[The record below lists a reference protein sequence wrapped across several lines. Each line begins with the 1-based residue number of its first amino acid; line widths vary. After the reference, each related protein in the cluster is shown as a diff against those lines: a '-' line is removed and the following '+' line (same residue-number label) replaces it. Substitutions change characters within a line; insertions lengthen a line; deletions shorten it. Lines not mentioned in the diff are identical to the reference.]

1 MEDDDLWFLPGP
13 VDDDL
18 PPGAPPLPMAPRK
31 ALFDL
36 GEWTRAQGALSIELA
51 RLALVFGELDA
62 RLRAAP
68 VGARHALALREA
80 ADLSWWTGDR
90 LSLDRLSLWTAL
102 RIGSTDDTEQA
113 LARAGWAVRR
123 LASGA
128 FPAEGVAAFLDR
140 PADTRV
146 EAAQGPEAGAIANLA
161 DLLADAED
169 LHPVTQSALLFH
181 AWRLLGAPHSRETEA
196 AVLAARHAAQ
206 MSRRPGQGALFLPLA
221 LTGGSA
227 LRAPADPA
235 KGLAV
240 WLAGAEQ
247 ATLAALLQLDRIEI
261 WHARALT
268 TIADMSGRTPG
279 LLITSVLKWPLITA
293 PLAERETGASR
304 AAVQRNLDILTER
317 GLLREITGQGR
328 YRIWSAAT

>member
-1 MEDDDLWFLPGP
+1 MEDEDLWFLPGP
-13 VDDDL
+13 VEDDL

-36 GEWTRAQGALSIELA
+36 AQWTAAQAALSVELA

-62 RLRAAP
+62 RLRLAP
-68 VGARHALALREA
+68 NGARHALALREA

-123 LASGA
+123 LGGGA
-128 FPAEGVAAFLDR
+128 FPTDGLAAFLDR
-140 PADTRV
+140 PTDTRS
-146 EAAQGPEAGAIANLA
+146 EAAQGPEAGALANLA
-161 DLLADAED
+161 DLLADADD
-169 LHPVTQSALLFH
+169 LHPVTQAALLFH
-181 AWRLLGAPHSRETEA
+181 AWRMLGAPQSRETEA
-196 AVLAARHAAQ
+196 AVLAARQAAR

-227 LRAPADPA
+227 LRAAADPA

-247 ATLAALLQLDRIEI
+247 ATLAALLHLDRIEA
-261 WHARALT
+261 WHARALSAT
-268 TIADMSGRTPG
+268 ADMSGRTPG
-279 LLITSVLKWPLITA
+279 LLVTAVLTWPMITA

-304 AAVQRNLDILTER
+304 AAVQRNLDLLTDR